1 MTIGSSLRW
10 HTGSGLWMS
19 SSSDRLHRRKRRPRQ
34 NHAVLLADP
43 ARSQGARDYHLV
55 MQVATG
61 TVVEGKVIL
70 EGVSLPEGTVV
81 TVFAKDSEARV
92 RLSPALQAELEEALE
107 DADREEGISGDAL
120 LEKLQ
125 KYG

>member
-1 MTIGSSLRW
+1 
-10 HTGSGLWMS
+10 
-19 SSSDRLHRRKRRPRQ
+19 
-34 NHAVLLADP
+34 
-43 ARSQGARDYHLV
+43 
-55 MQVATG
+55 MQVASG

-70 EGVSLPEGTVV
+70 DGVSLPEGTVV
-81 TVFAKDSEARV
+81 TVFAKGSEARA

-107 DADREEGISGDAL
+107 AADREEGISGDAL

>member
-1 MTIGSSLRW
+1 
-10 HTGSGLWMS
+10 
-19 SSSDRLHRRKRRPRQ
+19 
-34 NHAVLLADP
+34 
-43 ARSQGARDYHLV
+43 

-70 EGVSLPEGTVV
+70 EGVSLPEGTIV
-81 TVFAKDSEARV
+81 TVFAKDFEASV
-92 RLSPALQAELEEALE
+92 RLSPALQAELEEALD
-107 DADREEGISGDAL
+107 DANREEGISGDAL